1 MARPVREHSRRP
13 GPELGSPPTQMPSPV
28 KRRRE
33 PLSRRRAKPENPF
46 LSLLSEVQREVNGR
60 LARLLEERRKAAAQV
75 NPELEWMIAGVADL
89 CARGGKRLRAALIVA
104 GCRASAARYDA
115 DAAHQAGVAVEL
127 LQAYFLIH
135 DDWMDRDPVRRG
147 GPSLHALFGERL
159 GEPHRG
165 AVAAVLAGDY
175 AAALALETLAGIS
188 LPKASLEA
196 ALARFARMQ
205 YDAVLGQQLDSFATD
220 GDPETVYALKTGSY
234 TVAGPLA
241 LGAAIAGAKGETL
254 RALERFALP
263 IGIAFQLRD
272 DLLGAFGEPSKTGK
286 PLGSD
291 LRAGKRTR
299 LLLEARRLLKPRERS
314 ALERVI
320 GNDKA
325 RELDVRRALSSIESS
340 GARARVEAQ
349 ILELAATAR
358 AALSRGV
365 SADGVALL
373 SGAIDALTE
382 RVS

>member
-1 MARPVREHSRRP
+1 
-13 GPELGSPPTQMPSPV
+13 
-28 KRRRE
+28 
-33 PLSRRRAKPENPF
+33 
-46 LSLLSEVQREVNGR
+46 
-60 LARLLEERRKAAAQV
+60 
-75 NPELEWMIAGVADL
+75 
-89 CARGGKRLRAALIVA
+89 
-104 GCRASAARYDA
+104 
-115 DAAHQAGVAVEL
+115 
-127 LQAYFLIH
+127 
-135 DDWMDRDPVRRG
+135 
-147 GPSLHALFGERL
+147 
-159 GEPHRG
+159 
-165 AVAAVLAGDY
+165 
-175 AAALALETLAGIS
+175 
-188 LPKASLEA
+188 
-196 ALARFARMQ
+196 
-205 YDAVLGQQLDSFATD
+205 VLGQQLDSFATD

-241 LGAAIAGAKGETL
+241 LGATIAGAKGETL

-272 DLLGAFGEPSKTGK
+272 DLLGAFGEPTKTGK

-314 ALERVI
+314 ALERVV

-325 RELDVRRALSSIESS
+325 RELDVRRVLSSIESS
-340 GARARVEAQ
+340 GARAKVEAQ
-349 ILELAATAR
+349 ILELAAAAR

>member
-1 MARPVREHSRRP
+1 
-13 GPELGSPPTQMPSPV
+13 
-28 KRRRE
+28 
-33 PLSRRRAKPENPF
+33 
-46 LSLLSEVQREVNGR
+46 
-60 LARLLEERRKAAAQV
+60 
-75 NPELEWMIAGVADL
+75 
-89 CARGGKRLRAALIVA
+89 
-104 GCRASAARYDA
+104 
-115 DAAHQAGVAVEL
+115 
-127 LQAYFLIH
+127 
-135 DDWMDRDPVRRG
+135 
-147 GPSLHALFGERL
+147 
-159 GEPHRG
+159 
-165 AVAAVLAGDY
+165 VAAVLAGDY

-196 ALARFARMQ
+196 AIARFSRMQ
-205 YDAVLGQQLDSFATD
+205 HDAVLGQQLDSFATD

-241 LGAAIAGAKGETL
+241 LGATIAGAKSETL

-272 DLLGAFGEPSKTGK
+272 DLLGAFGEPSETGK

-299 LLLEARRLLKPRERS
+299 LLLEARRLLKARERS
-314 ALERVI
+314 ALERVV

-340 GARARVEAQ
+340 GARAKVEAQ